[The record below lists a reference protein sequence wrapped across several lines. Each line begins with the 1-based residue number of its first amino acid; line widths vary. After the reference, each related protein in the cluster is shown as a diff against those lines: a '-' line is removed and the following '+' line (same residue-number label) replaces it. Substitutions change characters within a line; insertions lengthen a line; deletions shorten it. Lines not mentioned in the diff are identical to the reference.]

1 MKNNLDL
8 IYDKFSGKSK
18 ELMLLQYNNFLSA
31 KDSGYL
37 CKHSYNVLDNVF
49 LKKGTLLHGTYKNI
63 DGLREIAKNGL
74 ISSEFING
82 RISKYPSCV
91 GVWNLQKDCY
101 LKDYINFYSGAT
113 IKYSGILCDDEIV
126 SESKTDVIPYNEMSN
141 INEILSSSVYRMW
154 FMEQTK
160 EIRFMPSYVQNNV
173 QIAII
178 FDCCNDYISRL
189 LELDVLNPQCVDD
202 LSVKAF
208 VNPNYY
214 EAFIVD
220 RYRKDDFFT
229 NRESAIMYGIPGNF
243 IQGILVGRDYENN
256 EEILNEIKKIVPN
269 AYICNLD
276 GIVIRC

>member
-1 MKNNLDL
+1 ME
-8 IYDKFSGKSK
+8 I
-18 ELMLLQYNNFLSA
+18 
-31 KDSGYL
+31 
-37 CKHSYNVLDNVF
+37 
-49 LKKGTLLHGTYKNI
+49 LKKFENNKTFLVPYKHLDDAI
-63 DGLREIAKNGL
+63 EQLRNL
-74 ISSEFING
+74 NFWMWSS
-82 RISKYPSCV
+82 
-91 GVWNLQKDCY
+91 
-101 LKDYINFYSGAT
+101 
-113 IKYSGILCDDEIV
+113 
-126 SESKTDVIPYNEMSN
+126 
-141 INEILSSSVYRMW
+141 
-154 FMEQTK
+154 EQTK